1 MMRNL
6 LFRFI
11 NMNENREYLIDIIE
25 LFLRR
30 TLIILALFL
39 ILYLII
45 FKWIWIGKKKNKVNI
60 NEDITYSAVK
70 SDDKK
75 DSSNIVSTW
84 GLQTELWSHYTTDW
98 NNIYYRWE
106 LVKFVNADEFVV
118 MKKNEVKEISGT
130 LINSDNLL
138 VAFQDYDTR
147 LAMMN
152 TIDDIIL
159 NEKNVTSVLKDS
171 SENGM
176 YKIQSDYDNLSQYS
190 WKDYGILTP
199 EQKAKFAIVYLYV
212 KIIKNTKWTVYMEQ
226 ALKELKD
233 FLENFDSKK
242 LKSEVTDDNIKLK
255 WNIGMDKHCIFLDWQ
270 LYACFLD
277 EIF

>member
-1 MMRNL
+1 MS
-6 LFRFI
+6 
-11 NMNENREYLIDIIE
+11 ESREYLIDRIE

-30 TLIILALFL
+30 TLIILALFF

-45 FKWIWIGKKKNKVNI
+45 FKWIGIGKKSTKVGL
-60 NEDITYSAVK
+60 NEDVAYSAVK
-70 SDDKK
+70 SYDKK
-75 DSSNIVSTW
+75 NLSNIIATW
-84 GLQTELWSHYTTDW
+84 NSQIELWSHYTSDW
-98 NNIYYRWE
+98 KNIYYRWE

-138 VAFQDYDTR
+138 LAFQDYDTR

-159 NEKNVTSVLKDS
+159 NEKNVTSTLKDS

-176 YKIQSDYDNLSQYS
+176 YKMKSDYDSLSKYT
-190 WKDYGILTP
+190 WKNHSVLTP

-212 KIIKNTKWTVYMEQ
+212 KIIKNSEWTVYMEQ
-226 ALKELKD
+226 ALAELKD

-242 LKSEVTDDNIKLK
+242 LKSEVTDKNIRLK
-255 WNIGMDKHCIFLDWQ
+255 GNIGMDKHCIFVDWQ

>member
-1 MMRNL
+1 
-6 LFRFI
+6 
-11 NMNENREYLIDIIE
+11 MNERREYLVDRII
-25 LFLRR
+25 LSLRR
-30 TLIILALFL
+30 TFIILALFL
-39 ILYLII
+39 ILYLIV
-45 FKWIWIGKKKNKVNI
+45 FKWIGIGKKWNTVSLN
-60 NEDITYSAVK
+60 NEVTYSAIK
-70 SDDKK
+70 SNDEKK
-75 DSSNIVSTW
+75 DSKVIVVS
-84 GLQTELWSHYTTDW
+84 GDNQSSQKELWSNYTSDW
-98 NNIYYRWE
+98 KNIYYRWE
-106 LVKFVNADEFVV
+106 LVKFVNADEFVA

-138 VAFQDYDTR
+138 LAFQDYDTR
-147 LAMMN
+147 VAMMN

-159 NEKNVTSVLKDS
+159 NEKNITSTLKDS

-176 YKIQSDYDNLSQYS
+176 YKMKSDYNSLSKYT
-190 WKDYGILTP
+190 WKNHSVLTP

-212 KIIKNTKWTVYMEQ
+212 KIIKNSEWTVYMEQ

-255 WNIGMDKHCIFLDWQ
+255 WNIGMDKHCVFLDWQ